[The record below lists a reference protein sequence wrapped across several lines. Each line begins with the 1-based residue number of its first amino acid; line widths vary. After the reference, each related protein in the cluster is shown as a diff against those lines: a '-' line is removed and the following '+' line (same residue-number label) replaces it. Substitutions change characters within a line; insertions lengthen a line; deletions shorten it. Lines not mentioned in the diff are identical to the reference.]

1 LRKGTVVHA
10 DEAAFWDNLHERFKI
25 KRINHQE
32 AYSLDGACTNM
43 AEGYLFRLRRAE
55 IDIDPQIV
63 GAYLSATRAR
73 SPSKRRV
80 VVTP

>member
-1 LRKGTVVHA
+1 
-10 DEAAFWDNLHERFKI
+10 
-25 KRINHQE
+25 
-32 AYSLDGACTNM
+32 M
-43 AEGYLFRLRRAE
+43 AEGYFFRLRRAE